1 MLVRVRGGKNGVA
14 EYLRDGMKADR
25 EQHRDLLDNRICIDG
40 DLTITDYII
49 KDMVKADREENYF
62 HITLSFAERDITEET
77 IRNVYDDYKS
87 NLMSAYEDD
96 EFNIYAEIHYPK
108 IKSYTDK
115 KTGELVE
122 RFPHVHIVLP
132 KKNLLTDKNLNPFG
146 FYKTNLKFFD
156 AIQEKINIDHE
167 LASPLDN
174 QRVFKLDQ
182 SELLSRYK
190 GDNFKGSN
198 GELKAQI
205 LDAIH
210 NKNISDMDSFKA
222 ELSNYGEVSIGKAGK
237 PDEYLKLKPSGST
250 RNIRLMDSCFKPDFI
265 ENRIIK
271 REKPTLKQL
280 TKDVNEWTGLK
291 SHEVKYIH
299 AGSPKLRTQ
308 YQELPTGL
316 KGNFLNE
323 QRERFYRRYQLT
335 TNGTRAG
342 LHDSSGARL
351 HDGTTSKQRDIP
363 TSRWPSNRKF
373 SLERGRPRGFTTI
386 PHGLPSVSQLNV
398 DTAGRQRRN
407 STTKL
412 LHDHAPNNMGSRQ
425 LSGNNQLRRS
435 SYEPRRRIIQS
446 SIIRTPSIN
455 NTLFTV
461 RKLKL
466 QSQQSENYADQ
477 LHELHKEHKHTKDE
491 LSRFREIR
499 KSLKAENLLNH
510 LAKTHGVIKDQY
522 DFFSTKDGSMRIR
535 TGTRAYNVS
544 DFCTQHV
551 GLSWDETKDIL
562 KTVYGQQRQQMNRNK
577 EQYAVNSIV
586 FVSNQ
591 VTQGWKNNTSLDES
605 IKLLRRLQQKEKTGV
620 LPMALSDLERHR
632 SEEPTDNIIHSGSE
646 DFSLSEKTKRILKA
660 REVAAQINLTMND
673 LVVNKN
679 EKKRLVE
686 FSDKNTGDKIFT
698 DDGQKIIMKN
708 RKPDVNHTAT
718 ALTLA
723 AEKYGVVKI
732 TGSREFKEQVIDVA
746 ISKNLNVVFANKA
759 LQSTFIERKKEL
771 VQAHNENKS
780 SQTHSNN
787 EDTPSQQDTR
797 ANQKSTSTP
806 AYKTTYQWNA
816 TTEKMEFKVNGESPF
831 NLDPSALGKMAKI
844 DSFLKHYDLTDLR
857 TGQLDLKKAN
867 GTQPIPTVYDHQL
880 KVVNEQ
886 NNDDSK
892 RHTMKG

>member
-146 FYKTNLKFFD
+146 FYKTNLKYFD
-156 AIQEKINIDHE
+156 AIQEKINIDHA
-167 LASPLDN
+167 LVSPLDN

-190 GDNFKGSN
+190 GDHFKGSN
-198 GELKAQI
+198 GELKAKI

-210 NKNISDMDSFKA
+210 DKNISDMDSFKK

-237 PDEYLKLKPSGST
+237 HDEYLKVKPSGTT
-250 RNIRLMDSCFKPDFI
+250 RNIRLMDSCFKSDFI

-280 TKDVNEWTGLK
+280 TKDVNEWTGFK

-308 YQELPTGL
+308 YQELPTEL

-323 QRERFYRRYQLT
+323 QRERFYRRYQFT
-335 TNGTRAG
+335 PNGT
-342 LHDSSGARL
+342 GARL
-351 HDGTTSKQRDIP
+351 HDGTTPKQRDIS
-363 TSRWPSNRKF
+363 TSRWANHRKL
-373 SLERGRPRGFTTI
+373 SVERGRPRGFTTI

-398 DTAGRQRRN
+398 DTTRRQRRN
-407 STTKL
+407 PVTKL
-412 LHDHAPNNMGSRQ
+412 LHDHAPDNMGSRK

-435 SYEPRRRIIQS
+435 SYEPRRRVIES
-446 SIIRTPSIN
+446 SIIRRPSVS

-466 QSQQSENYADQ
+466 QSQKSENYADQ
-477 LHELHKEHKHTKDE
+477 LHEIHKEHKHTEDE
-491 LSRFREIR
+491 LSRFRDIR
-499 KSLKAENLLNH
+499 KNLKAENLLNH
-510 LAKTHGVIKDQY
+510 LAKTHGVIKEQY
-522 DFFSTKDGSMRIR
+522 RYFSVKDGSMRIK

-562 KTVYGQQRQQMNRNK
+562 KAVYGQQRQQTNRSK

-591 VTQGWKNNTSLDES
+591 VTQGWKSDVSLDES
-605 IKLLRRLQQKEKTGV
+605 IKLLKRLQQKEKAGV

-632 SEEPTDNIIHSGSE
+632 SEEPTDNIIHAQSE
-646 DFSLSEKTKRILKA
+646 EFSLNEKSKRILKA
-660 REVAAQINLTMND
+660 REIAEQITLTMND
-673 LVVNKN
+673 LVANKN

-686 FSDKNTGDKIFT
+686 FSDKNTGDKIFI
-698 DDGQKIIMKN
+698 DDGQKIIMKHK
-708 RKPDVNHTAT
+708 KPDINHTAA

-732 TGSREFKEQVIDVA
+732 TGTKEFKAQVIDVA
-746 ISKNLNVVFANKA
+746 ISKNLNIVFTDKGM
-759 LQSTFIERKKEL
+759 QSSFIERKKEL
-771 VQAHNENKS
+771 VQALNENKS

-816 TTEKMEFKVNGESPF
+816 KTEKMEFKVNGESPF

-867 GTQPIPTVYDHQL
+867 GTQPIPSVYDHQF

-886 NNDDSK
+886 SNDDSK
-892 RHTMKG
+892 RHAMKG